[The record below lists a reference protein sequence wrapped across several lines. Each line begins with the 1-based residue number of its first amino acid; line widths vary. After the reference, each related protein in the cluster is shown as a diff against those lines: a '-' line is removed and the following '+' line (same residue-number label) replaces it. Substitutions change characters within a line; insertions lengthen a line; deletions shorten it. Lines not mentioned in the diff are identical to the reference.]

1 MISGAGGR
9 RGGGRLRGLR
19 HVVLGRRAGA
29 RGFIQGRDTSVEVH
43 VWGGREL
50 QACVMPHHSGGGGKK
65 QYALCQPL
73 LEREPLPD
81 LALLRRCRVKLSGV
95 AWLFTRTNGW
105 CTPQRRRREHR
116 AGEGQ

>member
-1 MISGAGGR
+1 VVVAVCVGCGTSSWVAALELEVSFKGG
-9 RGGGRLRGLR
+9 
-19 HVVLGRRAGA
+19 
-29 RGFIQGRDTSVEVH
+29 TPPSEVH

-65 QYALCQPL
+65 QYALCHPL